1 MTPHEKAIEIA
12 KEVIEEWTGDF
23 RGEEIILAQAVLEQA
38 AEIKRLRDKYDF
50 QLLVKRNEALEDEL
64 ADHKQIAL
72 LAKAKAEADRNR
84 EVVAKLT
91 ETLKEFTPAIA
102 TGDRAW
108 DMNSL
113 CELNKHQSQSLKEA
127 EYIINFY
134 RIDGP
139 DGQIVLFAKKWLE
152 KYGEKN

>member
-72 LAKAKAEADRNR
+72 LAKAEADRNR
-84 EVVAKLT
+84 EIILEIQNADEIT
-91 ETLKEFTPAIA
+91 RLKNI
-102 TGDRAW
+102 
-108 DMNSL
+108 L
-113 CELNKHQSQSLKEA
+113 H
-127 EYIINFY
+127 
-134 RIDGP
+134 
-139 DGQIVLFAKKWLE
+139 KWCD
-152 KYGEKN
+152 KYGVKRNEKE